1 MNLINS
7 EIKRILNKKSF
18 VIIFCIFLILS
29 LLAIVKYKDGI
40 KVDYSV
46 EISVLD
52 EDNSLRSKEFI
63 EKLNANSAIKIVE
76 NKENSVEYLETMIKK
91 SEINAGIVI
100 PKNFFENLPDSKM
113 ELIYSDLD
121 VLAPALIDI
130 ISQDF
135 INDVCE
141 RTMYNKIKNQYSEK
155 EADKAVKEFTDL
167 KKESFFDLEVIKEP
181 YNALSGLKSKASI
194 DEINGL
200 RTIFMYVITFNLLF
214 VGLSLQL
221 FRQESRHLIS
231 RMQVANKAN
240 RRYYISSSVVFSML
254 LITIPL
260 LSCISI
266 AFLLDMK
273 FSYLLFLI
281 FSCLVCSLFI
291 YSIMTLL
298 TSLIKEEN
306 IAFSLN
312 VILIIF
318 LSMVGG
324 AFFSIDIMPE
334 EVIKIVSK
342 SPFYLISETFYE
354 TVDGNIES
362 IFTTLFYLLLSLGI
376 FSLNLKR
383 FSTKR

>member
-18 VIIFCIFLILS
+18 LIIFCTFLTIS
-29 LLAIVKYKDGI
+29 LLAVFEYKDSI

-46 EISVLD
+46 EISIMDKDKSVK
-52 EDNSLRSKEFI
+52 SKEFI
-63 EKLNANSAIKIVE
+63 ENLSSNSAIKIIE
-76 NKENSVEYLETMIKK
+76 NKENSVEYIETLIKK
-91 SEINAGIVI
+91 SEINAGLVI
-100 PKNFFENLPDSKM
+100 PKNFFDDLPDSKL

-141 RTMYNKIKNQYSEK
+141 KTMYNKIESQYSK
-155 EADKAVKEFTDL
+155 EDADKALKEFTNL
-167 KKESFFDLEVIKEP
+167 KKDSFFDLEVIKEP
-181 YNALSGLKSKASI
+181 YNSLSGLKTKASI

-214 VGLSLQL
+214 VGLSLQV
-221 FRQESRHLIS
+221 FRQESRHLIR
-231 RMQVANKAN
+231 RMQVANRSN
-240 RRYYISSSVVFSML
+240 RKYYFSSSIIFT
-254 LITIPL
+254 LIFITVPL
-260 LSCISI
+260 LSCIAL

-273 FSYLLFLI
+273 ISYLLVLI
-281 FSCLVCSLFI
+281 SSTLVYSLFI
-291 YSIMTLL
+291 YALMTLL

-306 IAFSLN
+306 ITFSLN

-334 EVIKIVSK
+334 GIIKIVSK

-362 IFTTLFYLLLSLGI
+362 SFYTFLYFFFSMGI
-376 FSLNLKR
+376 FALNLKR
-383 FSTKR
+383 FSIKR